1 MSTSLLDGPRITPPG
16 EVASLVVLLH
26 GYGADGNDLIGL
38 AEAWR
43 GPLPTTAFV
52 APHAPQPLPFEA
64 MGGRQWFDLTFRDAS
79 ELRRGTLAAA
89 PALDRFLDAQLAR
102 LGLPPDRLALVG
114 FSQGT
119 MMALHVG
126 LRRSVAPAAIVGYS
140 GVVAGPDQLAAE
152 ITARPPVQ
160 LIHGEAD
167 EVIPVGAL
175 SLTREALAAAGVPL
189 EWHVA
194 PGLGHGID
202 EDGLRLGGHFLA
214 HHLR

>member
-1 MSTSLLDGPRITPPG
+1 MIDGPRIAPRQRAT
-16 EVASLVVLLH
+16 SLVVLLH

-43 GPLPTTAFV
+43 DLLPATAFV

-64 MGGRQWFDLTFRDAS
+64 MGGRQWFDLTMRDPT

-89 PALDRFLDAQLAR
+89 PALTRFLDAELAR
-102 LGLPPDRLALVG
+102 HALAPDRLALVG

-140 GVVAGPDQLAAE
+140 GVIAGAEHLRAE
-152 ITARPPVQ
+152 IACHPPVQ
-160 LIHGEAD
+160 LVHGELD
-167 EVIPVGAL
+167 ELIPVGAL
-175 SLTREALAAAGVPL
+175 AITREALAAAGVPV
-189 EWHVA
+189 EWHIA

-202 EDGLRLGGHFLA
+202 PEGLALGGGFLA
-214 HHLR
+214 EHLE